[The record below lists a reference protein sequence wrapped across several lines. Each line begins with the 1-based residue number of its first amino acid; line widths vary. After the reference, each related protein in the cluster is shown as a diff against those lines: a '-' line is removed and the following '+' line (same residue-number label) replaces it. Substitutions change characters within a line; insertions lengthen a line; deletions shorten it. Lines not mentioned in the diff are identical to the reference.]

1 MITGERENG
10 LKVCTLSP
18 FERESANSFEDRLVT
33 RSGGRI
39 SPLKR
44 PAVLNSIPEL
54 RAPKLREEVQFVV
67 NNKGQAGVETILVRD
82 DSASFM
88 DESSSDEDPIDI
100 PSRESSFN
108 LPPARAPKIG
118 RFETAETRR
127 HSMSASVYSQS
138 ESSRSSQRSV
148 RQGSHDSEAETV
160 VEDEDRGDATRELAK
175 LMQRRKRDQPT
186 TKSTSHRRPATG
198 YGHNEY
204 FTDASTSNSPTA
216 ITDSDN
222 VTPNGMRGGSTRCVC
237 KNPEG
242 RGFMIQW
249 YVFGEGVR
257 ILSY

>member
-1 MITGERENG
+1 
-10 LKVCTLSP
+10 
-18 FERESANSFEDRLVT
+18 
-33 RSGGRI
+33 
-39 SPLKR
+39 
-44 PAVLNSIPEL
+44 
-54 RAPKLREEVQFVV
+54 
-67 NNKGQAGVETILVRD
+67 
-82 DSASFM
+82 
-88 DESSSDEDPIDI
+88 
-100 PSRESSFN
+100 
-108 LPPARAPKIG
+108 
-118 RFETAETRR
+118 
-127 HSMSASVYSQS
+127 MSASVYSQS